1 MLHDLCIGKTGT
13 MTKGKMN
20 VARYQICDQMQ
31 SIEHERDTYPDAFMT
46 KVEIQSELKQYI
58 KECIISNTDVHIETD
73 DKEYT
78 YVPSG
83 QALEVGL
90 IQFLLDNEEDI
101 QHAFLQRNKNAPKL
115 TQLPFDQ
122 TLKRKTVIRQVQGNP
137 ENVRVY
143 VKGAPEYVIPLCSQT
158 FDQQM
163 QTKDFPENDQLS
175 LLKHCISQ
183 EMASTGLKVISYG
196 FKEITMESLN

>member
-1 MLHDLCIGKTGT
+1 M
-13 MTKGKMN
+13 
-20 VARYQICDQMQ
+20 
-31 SIEHERDTYPDAFMT
+31 
-46 KVEIQSELKQYI
+46 
-58 KECIISNTDVHIETD
+58 
-73 DKEYT
+73 
-78 YVPSG
+78 PSG